1 MKIRNGFVSNSS
13 SSSFILAYDKT
24 KKTNDP
30 KKIVDILRKDPN
42 VDILIK
48 GWDLNE
54 GYDFFN
60 PDEEQTSLIRRFAK
74 RFIEHN
80 TGNVT
85 RQHFEKNPETG
96 EYEFINVSE
105 PTIEA
110 YTDYVFWS
118 DPYEYKMPDVDMSDM
133 ECPDLTLDEIVHHKD
148 DPEVAKKIALEDEY
162 NKVKSERE
170 KKAKAEGIEKTKE
183 EMKSIL
189 LRHGAKE
196 EDIVY
201 EEVLKDNQCTDY
213 MIDFIERYMTNEYLY
228 DYVEDHISP
237 KRGDGSYFAVI
248 YDKVVTNKNEIL
260 STIEKSNTTD
270 YLCWTNPI
278 FNYYEN
284 RKQLNIEF
292 YRIGEDEIKTLKESS
307 FIKANNE
314 CRLYVNA
321 RVIDCIAYIRPEDVG
336 KKIDYAYGNVAIIG
350 AGEDLI
356 DFRKNANGSEECEDN
371 VYDDVDDEDD

>member
-13 SSSFILAYDKT
+13 SSSFILAYDKNSR
-24 KKTNDP
+24 TNDP

-60 PDEEQTSLIRRFAK
+60 PDEEQASLIRRFAD
-74 RFIEHN
+74 RFIGHN

-85 RQHFEKNPETG
+85 RQHYEMDLDTG
-96 EYEFINVSE
+96 KYEFINVSE
-105 PTIEA
+105 PAIEA
-110 YTDYVFWS
+110 YTDYVFWN
-118 DPYEYKMPDVDMSDM
+118 DPYEYRMPDVDMSDM
-133 ECPDLTLDEIVHHKD
+133 ECPNLTLDEIMHHKD
-148 DPEVAKKIALEDEY
+148 DPEVVKKIALEDEY
-162 NKVKSERE
+162 NKIKSERE

-201 EEVLKDNQCTDY
+201 EEVQKDNNSTEY
-213 MIDFIERYMTNEYLY
+213 TSDFIERYMTNEYLD

-237 KRGDGSYFAVI
+237 KRGGGSYYAVI
-248 YDKVVTNKNEIL
+248 FDEVVTNKEEIL
-260 STIEKSNTTD
+260 KTIGNGDSD
-270 YLCWTNPI
+270 YICWTNPI

-284 RKQLNIEF
+284 RKQVNIEF
-292 YRIGEDEIKTLKESS
+292 YQIGEEEAKCLKESA
-307 FIKANNE
+307 FLKANNE
-314 CRLYVNA
+314 CRLYVNT
-321 RVIDCIAYIRPEDVG
+321 RIVEGIADIKPEDVG
-336 KKIDYAYGNVAIIG
+336 KKIDYAYGNVVVIG
-350 AGEDLI
+350 KGEDLI
-356 DFRKNANGSEECEDN
+356 DFKKNANGPEECSDN
-371 VYDDVDDEDD
+371 VYDDVDDED